1 MKSKKK
7 KQSKIVI
14 VDEKKKIEH
23 NYAKSKSNPQSAQ
36 DTIPFDEVYEN
47 GLFRSGETFSLIFQI
62 ENIDYKIMRENEKN
76 SFYSRYQHFLNTL
89 PQSINYQEFIMNHPV
104 DRQFLTRTLIPSP
117 KNQKCHRDVYNDF
130 CNVMNGIIETSA
142 EKSCEQIIL
151 GAISFT
157 PQTKL
162 DDVNILFKYF
172 KAIQDQALNLPTKI
186 TQLAPEKSFECLHS
200 LCHMSDNEPFLL
212 PTNFLQSDVNL
223 KDYIA
228 PSSFKFR
235 NKLIEI
241 GSSYSCVMFV
251 KRYSHECDD
260 EFITDLLDNTYNIAI
275 SKHLV
280 RIDKTESLKILKRQM
295 EDLEGR
301 LEKRRE
307 LNHKRGGSF
316 IPYSL
321 RNREK
326 NLTELQ
332 EKLGGS
338 NCDLFSFATYIYIS
352 AESEDDLNDLKEY
365 IKQTAARHQV
375 IVDILTGV
383 PMQEAGWKSILP
395 FANPSKNKDGSFI
408 GQPFYLPTDEV
419 SNFIPFSYLNS
430 INPSGI
436 CYGLNSITNT
446 PVVIDR
452 SEGLN
457 GNGFTLG
464 TSGSGKSMITK
475 DEFFAASMKY
485 TNDEFIIIDPE
496 NEYRALAEVNPNI
509 PFAPFDAEIIKLSPN
524 TDTYINIFDTD
535 LSYSEDGASAVT
547 MKADFIMTFCEA
559 AKGFSLTATERSII
573 DRCVKLV
580 YQDYIITG
588 DKSKTPTLSVFYDTL
603 KIQSEAE
610 ATDIALS
617 LELFV
622 KGSFN
627 IFSHKTNVEYHKH
640 VIIWDIFEI
649 GEQLKTVGLLV
660 LLEMLWQRV
669 IENKNKGIRTWVWT
683 DEFSIMFNDNS
694 SDIFRTGEFFEKIYK
709 RIRKHGGIASG
720 ATQNISEVTKS
731 KQAMTMLQ
739 NSEFLILLAQKE
751 EDLAVLKQLLKL
763 SDAQAKYL
771 DTDEPGK
778 GLIKL
783 GKRIIPFEN
792 KIPKS
797 SLMYKICSTKFK
809 EKQDNMSQTG

>member
-7 KQSKIVI
+7 KQSKIVV
-14 VDEKKKIEH
+14 VDSKRNVEH
-23 NYAKSKSNPQSAQ
+23 NYAKSKSNPHSAQ

-47 GLFRSGETFSLIFQI
+47 GLFRIGETFTLVFEI
-62 ENIDYKIMRENEKN
+62 ENVDYKIMRENEKDG
-76 SFYSRYQHFLNTL
+76 FYEKYQHYLNTL
-89 PQSINYQEFIMNHPV
+89 PQSVNYQEFIMNYPV
-104 DRQFLTRTLIPSP
+104 DRQSLINTLIP
-117 KNQKCHRDVYNDF
+117 KAENQNCSKAVYDDY
-130 CNVMNGIIETSA
+130 CEVMNEIINNSA

-151 GAISFT
+151 GSLSFT
-157 PQTKL
+157 PKTKL

-172 KAIQDQALNLPTKI
+172 KAIQDQALDFPTKV
-186 TQLAPEKSFECLHS
+186 TQLMPEKSFEYLHK

-212 PTNFLQSDVNL
+212 PTNYLQTDVNL

-228 PSSFKFR
+228 PSSFNFR

-241 GSSYSCVMFV
+241 GSSYGCIMFV

-260 EFITDLLDNTYNIAI
+260 EFITDLLDNTYNIAV

-316 IPYSL
+316 IPYAL

-326 NLTELQ
+326 DLNELQ

-338 NCDLFSFATYIYIS
+338 NCDLFSFATYIYVS
-352 AESEDDLNDLKEY
+352 ANTENDLNDLKDF

-375 IVDILTGV
+375 VVDVLTGV
-383 PMQEAGWKSILP
+383 PMQEAGWKTIIP
-395 FANPSKNKDGSFI
+395 FANPSKTKDGQMI

-419 SNFIPFSYLNS
+419 ANFIPFSYRNN

-446 PVVIDR
+446 PIIIDR
-452 SEGLN
+452 SEGMN
-457 GNGFTLG
+457 GNGFILG
-464 TSGSGKSMITK
+464 TSGSGKSMMTK
-475 DEFFAASMKY
+475 SEFIAASTKY
-485 TNDEFIIIDPE
+485 INDEFIIIDPE
-496 NEYRALAEVNPNI
+496 NEYRPLGTPQSGESSP
-509 PFAPFDAEIIKLSPN
+509 PFDAEIIKLSPN
-524 TDTYINIFDTD
+524 TNTYVNIFDTD
-535 LSYSEDGASAVT
+535 ISYSEDGASAVQ
-547 MKADFIMTFCEA
+547 MKTDFIQTFCEA
-559 AKGFSLTATERSII
+559 AKGFALTAKERSVI

-580 YQDYIITG
+580 YQDYILSDG
-588 DKSKTPTLSVFYDTL
+588 DKSKIPALPQFYDTL
-603 KIQSEAE
+603 SIQPENEAK
-610 ATDIALS
+610 DIALS

-627 IFSHKTNVEYHKH
+627 IFAHQTNVKYHKRC
-640 VIIWDIFEI
+640 IIWDIFEM

-660 LLEMLWQRV
+660 LLESLWQRV
-669 IENKNKGIRTWVWT
+669 IENKHKGIRTWVWT

-694 SDIFRTGEFFEKIYK
+694 NDIFKTGEFFEKIYK
-709 RIRKHGGIASG
+709 RIRKHGGIATG
-720 ATQNISEVTKS
+720 ATQNISEVIKS

-751 EDLAVLKQLLKL
+751 EDLDVLKKMLRL
-763 SDAQAKYL
+763 SDTQAKYL

-792 KIPKS
+792 KMPEK
-797 SLMYKICSTKFK
+797 SLMYKICTTKFK
-809 EKQDNMSQTG
+809 DIQKMATG

>member
-1 MKSKKK
+1 MKSKKR
-7 KQSKIVI
+7 KQSKIV
-14 VDEKKKIEH
+14 VVENKNSNH
-23 NYAKSKSNPQSAQ
+23 QNYAKSKKSPASSQ

-47 GLFRSGETFSLIFQI
+47 GLFRDGETFMLIFEI
-62 ENIDYKIMRENEKN
+62 ENIDYKILRENEKDT
-76 SFYSRYQHFLNTL
+76 FYEKYQHYLNTL
-89 PQSINYQEFIMNHPV
+89 PQSVHYQELIMNCPIE
-104 DRQFLTRTLIPSP
+104 RKALTNALIPKATQNCS
-117 KNQKCHRDVYNDF
+117 REVYDDY
-130 CNVMNGIIETSA
+130 CEVMNNLIEQAVS
-142 EKSCEQIIL
+142 KSCEQIIL
-151 GAISFT
+151 GALSFT
-157 PQTKL
+157 PKTKL

-172 KAIQDQALNLPTKI
+172 KAIQDQALDLPVKI
-186 TQLAPEKSFECLHS
+186 TQVMPKKSFEYLHR

-212 PTNFLQSDVNL
+212 PTNYLQTDVNL

-228 PSSFKFR
+228 PSSFNFR
-235 NKLIEI
+235 NKLIEV
-241 GSSYSCVMFV
+241 GSSYGCVMFV
-251 KRYSHECDD
+251 KRYSYECDD
-260 EFITDLLDNTYNIAI
+260 EFITDLLDNTYSLAV

-321 RNREK
+321 QKREK
-326 NLTELQ
+326 DLTELQ
-332 EKLGGS
+332 EKLGSS
-338 NCDLFSFATYIYIS
+338 NCDLFSFATYIYVS
-352 AESEDDLNDLKEY
+352 AKTETELNDLKDF

-375 IVDILTGV
+375 VVDVLTGV
-383 PMQEAGWKSILP
+383 PMQEAGWKTILP
-395 FANPSKNKDGSFI
+395 FANPSNTNDGQMI

-419 SNFIPFSYLNS
+419 ANFIPFSYCNN

-436 CYGLNSITNT
+436 CYGLNSITNA
-446 PVVIDR
+446 PVIIDR
-452 SEGLN
+452 SDGMN
-457 GNGFTLG
+457 GNGFILG
-464 TSGSGKSMITK
+464 TSGSGKSMISK
-475 DEFFAASMKY
+475 DEYWAAASKY
-485 TNDEFIIIDPE
+485 VNDEFIIIDPE
-496 NEYRALAEVNPNI
+496 NEYRPLGTPLKEGSLP
-509 PFAPFDAEIIKLSPN
+509 PFDAEIIKLSPN
-524 TDTYINIFDTD
+524 TDTFINIFDTD
-535 LSYSEDGASAVT
+535 ISYSEDGANAVQ
-547 MKADFIMTFCEA
+547 MKTDFIMTFCEA
-559 AKGFSLTATERSII
+559 AKGFALTSIERSVI

-580 YQDYIITG
+580 YQDYILSDG
-588 DKSKTPTLSVFYDTL
+588 DKNKIPTLDTFYETL
-603 KIQSEAE
+603 KIQPENESN
-610 ATDIALS
+610 DIALS

-627 IFSHKTNVEYHKH
+627 IFSHKTNVKYHKRC
-640 VIIWDIFEI
+640 IIWDIFEM

-660 LLEMLWQRV
+660 LLESLWQRV
-669 IENKNKGIRTWVWT
+669 IENKLKGVRTWVWT

-694 SDIFRTGEFFEKIYK
+694 NEVFRTGEFFEKIYK
-709 RIRKHGGIASG
+709 RIRKHGGIATG

-751 EDLAVLKQLLKL
+751 EDLSVIKQMLHL

-792 KIPKS
+792 KIPEK
-797 SLMYKICSTKFK
+797 SLMYKICTTKFK
-809 EKQDNMSQTG
+809 DIQQAR